1 MKTVA
6 GLGEGWKGCRYGPAL
21 AEGAVPKGADAIP
34 RCWRFLEITKCD
46 PKTMP
51 AFLLDSDTETY
62 SRIAPCQLRFQSPFP
77 SFLSATRK
85 FIEEYQRP

>member
-34 RCWRFLEITKCD
+34 RCWRFLEAIQISMQEGKVILKD
-46 PKTMP
+46 NEIRSKDN
-51 AFLLDSDTETY
+51 A
-62 SRIAPCQLRFQSPFP
+62 QLSTCASIPRHIHRS
-77 SFLSATRK
+77 LVAN
-85 FIEEYQRP
+85 